1 MNQELIDLAVER
13 GRLLERI
20 SSQRERLGRDLQP
33 VGEALQ
39 TADRAVA
46 TIRKGTTYVKQ
57 HPEVV
62 TVGVA
67 LLVVV
72 QPRRVWRWSKRA
84 FFAWRSWRMLC
95 RELSDSGLLARRQP

>member
-1 MNQELIDLAVER
+1 MNQALIDLAVER

-20 SSQRERLGRDLQP
+20 SNQRQMLRRELQP
-33 VGEALQ
+33 VGNALHG
-39 TADRAVA
+39 ADRAVA
-46 TIRKGTTYVKQ
+46 TVRKGSRYIKD
-57 HPEVV
+57 HPEMVG
-62 TVGVA
+62 VGVA
-67 LLVVV
+67 VLIVV